1 MEQLT
6 YEEKVLESQRLM
18 WYLCMYMYML
28 YCEADTISKGI
39 HNIWLDPSYI
49 WSKIGYFFRSISKS
63 FRSMEEFAD
72 IASRN
77 TSAES
82 IYKHMD
88 VWLWIKDY
96 CIQNYPQKLV
106 DFILKNEELSK
117 LFPEE
122 KRDENWFLL

>member
-1 MEQLT
+1 MEKLT
-6 YEEKVLESQRLM
+6 YEEKVKESQRLM

-28 YCEADTISKGI
+28 YCEADTVSKGI
-39 HNIWLDPSYI
+39 KNIWIDPSYI
-49 WSKIGYFFRSISKS
+49 WSKIGYFFRSISNKFS
-63 FRSMEEFAD
+63 SMEEFAD

-77 TSAES
+77 IDAKS

-88 VWLWIKDY
+88 VWLWVKDY
-96 CIQNYPQKLV
+96 CIQNYPQQLV
-106 DFILKNEELSK
+106 EFIQQNEELSK